1 MFSLFCC
8 CLPLRYLFNLKLI
21 DLHFHWPWATHIFL
35 ALLRTAASDGTF
47 GEKGVIYIF
56 TASGMQQATV
66 KVSKLRL
73 TH

>member
-1 MFSLFCC
+1 M
-8 CLPLRYLFNLKLI
+8 I

-73 TH
+73 THLDRSITLRYKKKIEIHK